1 MSSDEAEIEVNAGG
15 EEEED
20 EVTDLSNS
28 DVCTKYQEAA
38 KIVNLAL
45 QGLLAQIKPGAKV
58 LDLCEFGHTVIQ
70 AQAQKLFT
78 KKVNGQSIE
87 RGVAFPSPA
96 RRRKGECN
104 TLTAAAAAA
113 TTTTTTAISKTQ
125 TNNKDTLSCVA
136 SYQVIHD
143 GGPPARRVVK
153 QHVKLEKKPTR
164 VAASQGWK
172 PMQEVSGFPWDDS
185 SWRRVH
191 VVYGAFV
198 EALCCH
204 GRRKDPLKAGDIVK
218 IDLGCHID
226 GYIAVA
232 AHTVIVSET
241 PETEPKL
248 EGEEVGNVAVATYNA
263 MLVAAKAIAAG
274 KKNTEVTAAV
284 ERVAAAYGVTPI
296 GSARMHQMKRYVLDG
311 VKEIALRAPTTEEIE
326 KGEQLPECEFEQH
339 EVYAV
344 DIAMSTGDGNA
355 RPQALR
361 TTVYKRNVEQ
371 QYQLKMKASRTTL
384 AEVDKKFPTLPF
396 TLRHLE
402 DIPKARLG
410 LNECQAHGLLQ
421 PYPCLHDHSGK
432 VAHFKCTVLL
442 LPSGTVK
449 VTGLD
454 LPAYFKTSK
463 EPDEETAKV
472 LKELEEEEAKK
483 AARKAAKKKKKK
495 GGK

>member
-1 MSSDEAEIEVNAGG
+1 M
-15 EEEED
+15 
-20 EVTDLSNS
+20 
-28 DVCTKYQEAA
+28 
-38 KIVNLAL
+38 
-45 QGLLAQIKPGAKV
+45 
-58 LDLCEFGHTVIQ
+58 
-70 AQAQKLFT
+70 
-78 KKVNGQSIE
+78 
-87 RGVAFPSPA
+87 
-96 RRRKGECN
+96 
-104 TLTAAAAAA
+104 
-113 TTTTTTAISKTQ
+113 
-125 TNNKDTLSCVA
+125 
-136 SYQVIHD
+136 
-143 GGPPARRVVK
+143 
-153 QHVKLEKKPTR
+153 
-164 VAASQGWK
+164 
-172 PMQEVSGFPWDDS
+172 
-185 SWRRVH
+185 
-191 VVYGAFV
+191 
-198 EALCCH
+198 
-204 GRRKDPLKAGDIVK
+204 
-218 IDLGCHID
+218 
-226 GYIAVA
+226 
-232 AHTVIVSET
+232 
-241 PETEPKL
+241 
-248 EGEEVGNVAVATYNA
+248 ATYNA

-326 KGEQLPECEFEQH
+326 KGEQLPECEFTQH

-344 DIAMSTGDGNA
+344 DIAMSTGDGHA

-371 QYQLKMKASRTTL
+371 QYQLKMKASRSTL
-384 AEVDKKFPTLPF
+384 AEIDKKFPTLPF

-410 LNECQAHGLLQ
+410 LNECVARGLLQ

-454 LPAYFKTSK
+454 LPAYFKTDK

-472 LKELEEEEAKK
+472 FKELEEEAAKK

-495 GGK
+495 AAK